1 MRVTQVNVKKLD
13 NTENK
18 KLKGYATIILDD
30 ELAIHNIA
38 ILEGTD
44 KLFISMPSQ
53 KYNDKYYDYVHPI
66 VSSLRQ
72 DIEQAIITDFNR

>member
-1 MRVTQVNVKKLD
+1 MKVTQVKIKKLE
-13 NTENK
+13 NNENK

-44 KLFISMPSQ
+44 RLFISMPSQ
-53 KYNDKYYDYVHPI
+53 KYNEKYYDYVHPI
-66 VSSLRQ
+66 VSSLRRE
-72 DIEQAIITDFNR
+72 IEQAIVTEFNR